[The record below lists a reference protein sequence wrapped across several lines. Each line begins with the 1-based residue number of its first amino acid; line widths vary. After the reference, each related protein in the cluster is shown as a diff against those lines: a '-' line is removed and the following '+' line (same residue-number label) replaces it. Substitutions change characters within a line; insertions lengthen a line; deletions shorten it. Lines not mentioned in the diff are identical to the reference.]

1 MLVPVCFAE
10 SPLETDGI
18 FTESPLGTVG
28 TDSRVGPGDFA
39 YLKNMPTF
47 VGRESGKIALTQ

>member
-1 MLVPVCFAE
+1 MLILVCFAE

-39 YLKNMPTF
+39 YLKNMLIF
-47 VGRESGKIALTQ
+47 VGRESDTIALTQ

>member
-1 MLVPVCFAE
+1 MLILVCFAE

-39 YLKNMPTF
+39 YLKNMLTF
-47 VGRESGKIALTQ
+47 VVREYGKIALTQ